1 MLMRIMRCAALAA
14 FISGAQLLGAAG
26 ASAQTVPAAPA
37 PTRLDAIISRGVL
50 RVGLTGDYKPFSFL
64 DKANGSFTGLDVDMA
79 GALAKAMGVK
89 LEIVHTTW
97 PTLMAG
103 LLSGKYDIAMGG
115 VTITL
120 ARAKTAFFSI
130 PVMGSGKTAIA
141 RCADQAKYQTLAE
154 IDRPGVRVIAN
165 PGGTNES
172 YDRAHLHQAQIV
184 MYPDN
189 ATIFQQLVDGKA
201 DVMITDGVETRLQ
214 QKLHPQL
221 CAIHPNHPFNQSELG
236 YMMPRDVALKF
247 FVDEWLR
254 QMRQTGAR
262 QKLVA
267 KWLG

>member
-1 MLMRIMRCAALAA
+1 MRLIRYAALAA
-14 FISGAQLLGAAG
+14 FLAGAPLLGAG
-26 ASAQTVPAAPA
+26 AALAQQAAAAPA
-37 PTRLDAIISRGVL
+37 PTRLDAILKGGVL
-50 RVGLTGDYKPFSFL
+50 RVALTGDYKPFSFL
-64 DKANGSFTGLDVDMA
+64 DKANGRVTGLDVDMA
-79 GALAKAMGVK
+79 AALARAMGVK
-89 LEIVHTTW
+89 LEPVHTTW
-97 PTLMAG
+97 PTLMAD
-103 LLSGKYDIAMGG
+103 LQSGKYDIAMGG

-120 ARAKTAFFSI
+120 ARARAAFFSI

-184 MYPDN
+184 MYPNN

-221 CAIHPNHPFNQSELG
+221 CAIHPNRPFNHSELG